1 MTDILLTHSY
11 FIRFDPKQ
19 AKAMMPYPPLG
30 TLYAASYLDKFRFS
44 VALFDTML
52 AKSEEELR
60 SVLQQHRPAV
70 VAIYDDDFNY
80 LNKMCLSRMREAA
93 FTMAHIAKEFGCF
106 VVVHGSDATD
116 HAGEYLDHSADAVI
130 IGEGEETL
138 AEVCRHLI
146 RNHSSDLKS
155 ISGVAFL
162 ENGAVV
168 RTPRR
173 QLLKNL
179 DELPLPAW
187 HLLDASSYENAWR
200 KRHGY
205 FSINIVTTRGCP
217 YHCNWCAKPIYGQVY
232 NSRSP
237 ENVVQEIK
245 LLQQTLKP
253 DHIWFA
259 DDIFGLKPGWVEQ
272 FADLMER
279 EKITI
284 RFKIQSRADLLQQK
298 DTVEALARAGC
309 TEVWIGA
316 ESGSQKILDSMEKGT
331 TIAQI
336 YKARALLKK
345 SGMRT
350 SLFLQFGYPG
360 ENKDDIDATLRMVKE
375 LLPDDLGISISYPL
389 PGTKFY
395 EKVKAEL
402 REKKNWVD
410 SDDLS
415 LMFRGTYSAAYYR
428 KLHRYVHKLFRFRKA
443 LKLLPE
449 MSAWK
454 TLSDRAKMRAL
465 LSIFYFAPAALLDR
479 CQLYYLA
486 RE

>member
-1 MTDILLTHSY
+1 MIDALLTHSY

-19 AKAMMPYPPLG
+19 AKAMMPYAPLG
-30 TLYAASYLDKFRFS
+30 TLYAASVLEREHFS

-52 AKSEEELR
+52 ADSEENIR
-60 SVLQQHRPAV
+60 PILQRYRPAV

-93 FTMAHIAKEFGCF
+93 FAMATMAKEYGVF

-116 HAGEYLDHSADAVI
+116 HAEEYLEHSADAVI
-130 IGEGEETL
+130 IGEGERTL
-138 AEVCRHLI
+138 AEICRHVI
-146 RNHSSDLKS
+146 RDRKVDLKT
-155 ISGVAFL
+155 IHGVAFKDH
-162 ENGAVV
+162 GAVV
-168 RTPRR
+168 RSPRR
-173 QLLKNL
+173 PPVKNL

-187 HLLDASSYENAWR
+187 HLLDAPSYERAWK

-205 FSINIVTTRGCP
+205 FSINLVTTRGCP

-232 NSRSP
+232 NTRSP
-237 ENVVQEIK
+237 ENVIEEIK
-245 LLQQTLKP
+245 LLQRTVRP

-259 DDIFGLKPGWVEQ
+259 DDIFGLKPGWVEK
-272 FADLMER
+272 FTELVES

-284 RFKIQSRADLLQQK
+284 QFKIQSRADLLLQNN
-298 DTVEALARAGC
+298 TVEALARAGC
-309 TEVWIGA
+309 TDVWVGA

-336 YKARALLKK
+336 YGARTLLKK
-345 SGMRT
+345 FGIRASF
-350 SLFLQFGYPG
+350 FLQFGYPG
-360 ENKDDIDATLRMVKE
+360 EDKNDIKATLRMVKE
-375 LLPDDLGISISYPL
+375 LMPDDLGISISYPL

-395 EKVKAEL
+395 EKVRADFQ
-402 REKKNWVD
+402 EKKNWVD
-410 SDDLS
+410 SDDLA

-443 LKLLPE
+443 LRLVADL
-449 MSAWK
+449 MAWRTSFDRK
-454 TLSDRAKMRAL
+454 TLRTL
-465 LSIFYFAPAALLDR
+465 FSIGYFAPAAFLER